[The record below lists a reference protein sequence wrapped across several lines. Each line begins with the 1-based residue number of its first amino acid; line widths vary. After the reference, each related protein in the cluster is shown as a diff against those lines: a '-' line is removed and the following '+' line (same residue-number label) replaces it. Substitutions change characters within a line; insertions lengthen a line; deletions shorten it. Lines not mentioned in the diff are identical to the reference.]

1 MLNHPNI
8 SIAFISENTY
18 TNKYPLGSFI
28 ERKLTKDYKILRH
41 FTTEFLEIPINALKE
56 NIDTFSLTDWIKE
69 LPESDILILEDAQEL
84 KGLSSSQIFLGN
96 ILIELIN
103 SRKKIIITSAEEADE
118 LHTLKEH
125 LYANLYKENILEI
138 DFQNDLF

>member
-28 ERKLTKDYKILRH
+28 ERKLTKDYKILRY
-41 FTTEFLEIPINALKE
+41 FTTEFLEIPVNALKK

-96 ILIELIN
+96 ILIELISMCPTN
-103 SRKKIIITSAEEADE
+103 EELLNEPMSIEVPVSSSYSSVIAGIKNKDKAVE
-118 LHTLKEH
+118 R
-125 LYANLYKENILEI
+125 
-138 DFQNDLF
+138 

>member
-28 ERKLTKDYKILRH
+28 ERKLTKDYKILRY
-41 FTTEFLEIPINALKE
+41 FTTEFLEIPVNALKE

-138 DFQNDLF
+138 DFQHNL

>member
-28 ERKLTKDYKILRH
+28 ERKLTKDYKILRY
-41 FTTEFLEIPINALKE
+41 FTTEFLEIPVNALKK

-138 DFQNDLF
+138 DFQNNLF